1 MAATEITFK
10 PEGVGYLSDPVEVT
24 GSAVAVRMELS
35 EGGETSLERSITGD
49 NFLYECA
56 ITSSIDRRKNL
67 EFNISGCIPGQQ
79 LRIRFGNAVPLRI
92 YVLQYE

>member
-1 MAATEITFK
+1 MASIEITFK
-10 PEGVGYLSDPVEVT
+10 QEGTGYLSDPIEVT

-49 NFLYECA
+49 NFLYECT
-56 ITSSIDRRKNL
+56 ITSSTDKRKSL

-79 LRIRFGNAVPLRI
+79 LRIRFGNAVPSKI